1 MKIVY
6 IESQFIGEIMIICV
20 KKISGRLIKM
30 KVRILKKVIHK
41 YGILVLLLFLFSN
54 LTACGSK
61 NTSYDNE
68 PDVLQD
74 ETKENITGSTDE
86 GVIAKE
92 DIAAD
97 VDREAMKRAYTSILE
112 GIYYNH
118 TFPDGQPCDSD
129 DKDAIAQN
137 QFSVF
142 DIDRDGKEELI
153 LAYTNACMAGM
164 VELIYDFDNNTKIA
178 NEEFREFPA
187 LIYYDNGIIEAKWS
201 HNQGLAGDFW
211 PYTLYQ
217 YDSESDR
224 YVNVGM
230 VDAWDRSLS
239 ETDYN
244 GDPFPAEGDT
254 DGDGIVYYIMQDGEY
269 KLDHPVDW
277 AEYEKWR
284 DSYMGDAKEIQV
296 PFVNLT
302 EENIEGI
309 Q

>member
-1 MKIVY
+1 M
-6 IESQFIGEIMIICV
+6 
-20 KKISGRLIKM
+20 RIKT
-30 KVRILKKVIHK
+30 LKKMMHK
-41 YGILVLLLFLFSN
+41 YGILFLLLFLFGN

-61 NTSYDNE
+61 NILYDKN
-68 PDVLQD
+68 PDDSQE
-74 ETKENITGSTDE
+74 ETQENIMGSTNED
-86 GVIAKE
+86 VTVKE
-92 DIAAD
+92 DTEAD
-97 VDREAMKRAYTSILE
+97 VDREARKESYTSILE

-129 DKDAIAQN
+129 DKDAIALN
-137 QFSVF
+137 QFSIF

-153 LAYTNACMAGM
+153 ITYTNACMAGM

-187 LIYYDNGIIEAKWS
+187 LTYYDNGIIEAEWS

-217 YDSESDR
+217 YDSQTDQ

-244 GDPFPAEGDT
+244 GDPFPEESDT

-269 KLDHPVDW
+269 KLEHPVDW

-284 DSYMGDAKEIQV
+284 DSYMGNGKEVLV
-296 PFVNLT
+296 PFVYLT
-302 EENIEGI
+302 EENIKAFNNGM
-309 Q
+309 